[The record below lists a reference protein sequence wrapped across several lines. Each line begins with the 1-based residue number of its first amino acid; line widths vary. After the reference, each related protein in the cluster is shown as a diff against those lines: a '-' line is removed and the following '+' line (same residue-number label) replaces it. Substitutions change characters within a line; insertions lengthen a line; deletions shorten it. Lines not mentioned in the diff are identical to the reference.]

1 MCGWHC
7 YTLAAKKLSL
17 FVHCADVLSCAC
29 RYVPDSAES
38 CAFSASHPY
47 LVLLKFIIMTV
58 YVLVWSMMADFAR
71 ILNSLHQPCD
81 ILLVLRAHI
90 LTEISSLQV
99 PLAFALLDAPFS
111 RKARRYQPMP
121 TLAIGTCHLD
131 VGFLCLAISA
141 RAGAC
146 GLTSVGMIILGAA
159 ATECTVVHTIHADVR
174 GMAGR
179 VSFWQVAFGTVA
191 VLRLNAWV
199 WQLLHQ
205 PFGRRV
211 VGPASCRER
220 HR

>member
-1 MCGWHC
+1 MPPGTEGGHPGLACAGACKMDGSNTGATCEECMCGWHC

-99 PLAFALLDAPFS
+99 TLAFALLDAPFS
-111 RKARRYQPMP
+111 RSLKSTALP
-121 TLAIGTCHLD
+121 ANADTCHWHL
-131 VGFLCLAISA
+131 S
-141 RAGAC
+141 
-146 GLTSVGMIILGAA
+146 S
-159 ATECTVVHTIHADVR
+159 
-174 GMAGR
+174 
-179 VSFWQVAFGTVA
+179 
-191 VLRLNAWV
+191 
-199 WQLLHQ
+199 
-205 PFGRRV
+205 
-211 VGPASCRER
+211 
-220 HR
+220 